1 MNIFYAFTGQGYGH
15 ASRSSVVIK
24 YLESLGH
31 NIRIATSEQGLIFV
45 RQAGFKNV
53 FEIEQ
58 FKLQHS
64 RQGTSATIKTVL
76 KMLQQSPKK
85 LFLNTFKLRRALKNF
100 KPDLIISDM
109 EPFSYSWA
117 KWRELPVWTI
127 NNQSLINLTKFST
140 PSRFLTDYFGAK
152 TVVNLV
158 NPPADMNFVLSF
170 CPHLTPLR
178 AKYRKKSFL
187 VPPIL
192 RKEIF
197 SLTPKIGNH
206 VKIYQTDSTHQKSI
220 RAIVNHFPQIK
231 FYIYNLTN
239 DGKFGRNA
247 VFRKFSHTQLLE
259 DLSEAKAVI
268 LNGGFTVIAEAIYLK
283 KPIISLPMPGDFEQ
297 ILNAI
302 LLDRANYG
310 IFLRKVDLEK
320 IKHFFDNL
328 DFYERSLQE
337 YHQNKNHLFE
347 TKLKETLN
355 K

>member
-127 NNQSLINLTKFST
+127 NSL
-140 PSRFLTDYFGAK
+140 
-152 TVVNLV
+152 
-158 NPPADMNFVLSF
+158 
-170 CPHLTPLR
+170 HL
-178 AKYRKKSFL
+178 A
-187 VPPIL
+187 
-192 RKEIF
+192 
-197 SLTPKIGNH
+197 
-206 VKIYQTDSTHQKSI
+206 
-220 RAIVNHFPQIK
+220 
-231 FYIYNLTN
+231 
-239 DGKFGRNA
+239 
-247 VFRKFSHTQLLE
+247 
-259 DLSEAKAVI
+259 
-268 LNGGFTVIAEAIYLK
+268 
-283 KPIISLPMPGDFEQ
+283 
-297 ILNAI
+297 
-302 LLDRANYG
+302 
-310 IFLRKVDLEK
+310 
-320 IKHFFDNL
+320 
-328 DFYERSLQE
+328 QE
-337 YHQNKNHLFE
+337 
-347 TKLKETLN
+347 
-355 K
+355 